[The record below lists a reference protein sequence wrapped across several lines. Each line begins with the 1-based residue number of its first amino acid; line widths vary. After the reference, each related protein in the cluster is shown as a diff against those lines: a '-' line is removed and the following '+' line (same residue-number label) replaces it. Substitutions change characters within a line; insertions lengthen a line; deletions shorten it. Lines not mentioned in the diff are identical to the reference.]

1 MKLTEPFTFPSGL
14 TVKNRILMAPMT
26 ISSSDSNGDVTDEE
40 LAYYARRAKS
50 GIGMVVTACAYVDPL
65 GSGFPDSIAAD
76 SDARIPSLKKLASAI
91 KSNGAKAVL
100 QIYHA
105 GRMTNSGLLNG
116 QQPVSASD
124 IPALRKNAETPRPM
138 TENEIENTIKAFG
151 EAARRAVEA
160 GFDGVEIH
168 GANTYLVQ
176 QFFSPHSNR
185 RTDRWGGDV
194 NARMAFPL
202 AVVEAVQ
209 EAVHRHSSSPCVVG
223 YRISP
228 EEREEPGI
236 TMEDTLLFVKE
247 LAAKKLD
254 YLHLSVNYFYGGS
267 LRDKEDTVS
276 RVQLIEQAVGS
287 QIPVVGVGGL
297 QSVDQVEEAL
307 TVTPLVSLGH
317 ALIMDPEWYTKAAGG
332 RENDIFDALYLSKK
346 DELDIP
352 APLWNMTAGSPGWF
366 NVKD

>member
-1 MKLTEPFTFPSGL
+1 MKFTEPFTFPSGL

-50 GIGMVVTACAYVDPL
+50 GIGMAVTACAYVDAL
-65 GSGFPDSIAAD
+65 GNGFADSIAAD
-76 SDARIPSLKKLASAI
+76 SDERIPSLKKLAAAI
-91 KSNGAKAVL
+91 KTNGAKAVL

-116 QQPVSASD
+116 QQPVSASN
-124 IPALRKNAETPRPM
+124 IPSVRKNAETPREM
-138 TENEIENTIKAFG
+138 TETEIEEAIKAFA

-185 RTDRWGGDV
+185 RTDRWGGDTK
-194 NARMAFPL
+194 ARMAFPL

-209 EAVHRHSSSPCVVG
+209 QAVKTYASSPCIVG

-236 TMEDTLLFVKE
+236 TMADTLLFVKE

-254 YLHLSVNYFYGGS
+254 YLHLSVGYFFGGS
-267 LRDKEDTVS
+267 LRDKDDTES
-276 RVQLIEQAVGS
+276 RVQLIQQAVGD
-287 QIPVVGVGGL
+287 QVPVIGVGGL
-297 QSVDQVEEAL
+297 QTVEQVEEAL
-307 TVTPLVSLGH
+307 KVTPLISLGH
-317 ALIMDPEWYTKAAGG
+317 ALIMDPEWYEKAANGKA
-332 RENDIFDALYLSKK
+332 DSIFDALYLSKK

-352 APLWNMTAGSPGWF
+352 EPLWNMTAGSPGWF